1 MQVTKWNG
9 VAIFTCC
16 FSTVAFSPFILR
28 MSPIRMLSGSLAGVR
43 TGTIAVLL
51 CLLVSPFAVAQDTDV
66 PVVTRT
72 VAVTDARVVQAPGRV
87 LDRATVVVRDGLIE
101 AVGRDV
107 DVPFDAR
114 IIDGDSLTVY
124 AGFVDGLTHTGVDTP
139 DPSTEEVDRPGDPPP
154 ARAGILPN
162 RAVRPMIAP
171 GDVSRLR
178 KAGFGVAH
186 VVPEGQMLP
195 GEGALILLA
204 GDTPDDVILADKAS
218 LFAQLEGARGSW
230 PNVIYPSTPMA
241 VISKMRDVV
250 REARRRQMLEEAYA
264 DDPRGRKRPPS
275 DAVHSAFFPV
285 LDGEIPLAFYAED
298 ALDTHRILAL
308 AEELDLP
315 VTLAGLADAFE
326 TTEALRTAG
335 VPLFL
340 TLDLPDEPDDAPDAA
355 TVDSTLKAVTPEG
368 AGSFFETDTRTLS
381 HEDVGAETD
390 RLQARQ
396 AQVREQYYTTAATLH
411 DAGLQFGFT
420 TIEAKPGDVHDN
432 LRRMIEHGLSE
443 DAALAALTT
452 DGAALLGIS
461 SQVGTVEPGKIAN
474 LVLTDGPL
482 FSEDTAIRHVM
493 VDGHVF
499 EVEAAG
505 EEAKVTGS
513 VAAVVGTWDYEID
526 SPQGALTG
534 TITLEEDDG
543 DLTGQISSPM
553 GEEPADLD
561 AISFDGT
568 NLSFSFDGGQ
578 GGTVTVAVELDGE
591 TFDGS
596 VSTAQYGSFPIS
608 GQRTESPE

>member
-1 MQVTKWNG
+1 
-9 VAIFTCC
+9 
-16 FSTVAFSPFILR
+16 
-28 MSPIRMLSGSLAGVR
+28 MSPTRMLSGPSAGILAG
-43 TGTIAVLL
+43 TPALL
-51 CLLVSPFAVAQDTDV
+51 ACLLFCLLAYLLVPGSSQAQDAGV

-72 VAVTDARVVQAPGRV
+72 VAITDARVVQAPGRV

-101 AVGRDV
+101 AVGPDA

-124 AGFVDGLTHTGVDTP
+124 AGFVDGLTHAGVDTP

-154 ARAGILPN
+154 ARAGILPH
-162 RAVRPMIAP
+162 RGVRSMLSP

-178 KAGFGVAH
+178 EAGFGVAH

-204 GDTPDDVILADKAS
+204 GDTPDDMILADRAS
-218 LFAQLEGARGSW
+218 LFAQIEGARGSW

-241 VISKMRDVV
+241 VISKMRDLV
-250 REARRRQMLEEAYA
+250 REARRRQMLEQAYA
-264 DDPRGRKRPPS
+264 NDPRGRKRPPS
-275 DAVHSAFFPV
+275 DAIHTAFFPV
-285 LDGEIPLAFYAED
+285 LDGERPLAFYAED

-308 AEELDLP
+308 AAELDLSI
-315 VTLAGLADAFE
+315 TLAGLADAFE
-326 TTEALRTAG
+326 TTDALRTAG

-340 TLDLPDEPDDAPDAA
+340 TLDLPEEPDDAPDAT
-355 TVDSTLKAVTPEG
+355 TVDSTLKAVTPQG

-381 HEDVGAETD
+381 HQDVGAETD
-390 RLQARQ
+390 RLRARQ
-396 AQVREQYYTTAATLH
+396 AQVREQYYATAATLR

-420 TIEAKPGDVHDN
+420 TIEAKPGDVHEN

-461 SQVGTVEPGKIAN
+461 SQVGTVESGKIAN
-474 LVLTDGPL
+474 LVVTDGPL

-493 VDGHVF
+493 VDGEVF
-499 EVEAAG
+499 EVEEAA
-505 EEAKVTGS
+505 EEAEVTGAL
-513 VAAVVGTWDYEID
+513 AAVVGTWEYEIE

-543 DLTGQISSPM
+543 GLAGQISSPM

-578 GGTVTVAVELDGE
+578 GGSVTVAVELDGE

-596 VSTAQYGSFPIS
+596 VSTEQYGSFPIS
-608 GQRTESPE
+608 GQRTDTPE